1 MRSALPIQAHEVC
14 LVRRNLTGYTPSMIA
29 SFAHK
34 GLEDFFYD
42 ESKRGIQPRHARK
55 LADILD
61 RLDAAHQVED
71 MRYPGSDLH
80 PLRGNLAG
88 YWAVKVSGNWRI
100 IFGFENGNAVDV
112 NYVDYH

>member
-1 MRSALPIQAHEVC
+1 
-14 LVRRNLTGYTPSMIA
+14 MIT

-42 ESKRGIQPRHARK
+42 GSKRGIRPRHARK

-61 RLDAAHQVED
+61 RLDAAHHVED

-80 PLRGNLAG
+80 SLHGDLAG
-88 YWAVKVSGNWRI
+88 YWAVKVSGNWRV
-100 IFGFENGNAVDV
+100 IFRFAEGQASHV

>member
-1 MRSALPIQAHEVC
+1 MFFHRVHETSGPLSQESQALRAREQIRGAVSDVAPYHEHLP
-14 LVRRNLTGYTPSMIA
+14 LVRRNPLGYTRTMIT

-42 ESKRGIQPRHARK
+42 GSKRGIQPRHAQR

-61 RLDAAHQVED
+61 RLDAAHHVED

-80 PLRGNLAG
+80 PL
-88 YWAVKVSGNWRI
+88 
-100 IFGFENGNAVDV
+100 
-112 NYVDYH
+112 

>member
-1 MRSALPIQAHEVC
+1 M
-14 LVRRNLTGYTPSMIA
+14 GYTLSMIA

-42 ESKRGIQPRHARK
+42 GSKRGIQPRHARK

-80 PLRGNLAG
+80 PLRGDLAG
-88 YWAVKVSGNWRI
+88 YFAVSVSGNWRV
-100 IFGFENGNAVDV
+100 IFQFEDGNAFRV
-112 NYVDYH
+112 NYLDYH